1 MSRKGKLPISISDNV
16 TTTLENSIFTVKGPK
31 GELTLSIRSDFSVET
46 VDSQLHVKNN
56 SSRRDAN
63 AMYGL
68 YRSLVANMVEGVTNG
83 FSKRIEL
90 FGVGYRAIMKGS
102 DIELSIGFS
111 HPVHIT
117 PLDGNTLSVEGQTT
131 IIVSGSDK
139 CKVGD
144 QVASI
149 IKIRDARKD
158 PYKNKGIRLE
168 GARLRKK
175 SGKKVG

>member
-1 MSRKGKLPISISDNV
+1 MSRKGKLPIAVSDNV
-16 TTTLENSIFTVKGPK
+16 TTTLENSVLTVKGPK
-31 GELTLSIRSDFSVET
+31 GELTLSIRSDFSVESA
-46 VDSQLHVKNN
+46 DSQLIVKNN
-56 SSRRDAN
+56 STRRDAN

-90 FGVGYRAIMKGS
+90 FGVGYRAMMKGT

-111 HPVHIT
+111 HPVLLK
-117 PLDGNTLSVEGQTT
+117 PLEGNTLSVEGQT
-131 IIVSGSDK
+131 IIVVSGLTNVK
-139 CKVGD
+139 LN